1 MGARLIST
9 FHHRKHQSNHIDF
22 IFRMLQ
28 NTYMSYIEYFY
39 SAHSAF
45 AYIGAEKIIDICK
58 SNGRVLRHR
67 PIALSPVIEAA
78 GGASFAGRTQAHVDY
93 FFAREIARWAEL
105 RDMPII
111 DYRPTHHDNPLD
123 LSNGMLIAAIEQ
135 GADVDA
141 LSFAILQAHWR
152 NDADIADVKTL
163 HHIGKSVGLAPNPLL
178 DTALSPEIQ
187 AIHQA
192 NTDEA
197 IGRNVFGSPTY
208 FVEGDMFYG
217 QDRLELVERALHT
230 PFKR

>member
-1 MGARLIST
+1 MI
-9 FHHRKHQSNHIDF
+9 
-22 IFRMLQ
+22 Q
-28 NTYMSYIEYFY
+28 NTYMSFIEYFY

-45 AYIGAEKIIDICK
+45 AYIGAKKIIDICK
-58 SNGRVLRHR
+58 SNGRKLRHR

-93 FFAREIARWAEL
+93 FFGREITRWAEL
-105 RDMPII
+105 RNLPVI

-123 LSNGMLIAAIEQ
+123 LPNGMLIAAIDQ

-152 NDADIADVKTL
+152 DDADIADVQTL
-163 HHIGKSVGLAPNPLL
+163 HHIGKSAGLDPNPLL
-178 DTALSPEIQ
+178 DAALSTNIQ

-192 NTDEA
+192 NTNEA
-197 IGRNVFGSPTY
+197 IRRSIFGSPTY
-208 FVEGDMFYG
+208 FVDGDMFYG

-230 PFKR
+230 PFKQ

>member
-1 MGARLIST
+1 
-9 FHHRKHQSNHIDF
+9 
-22 IFRMLQ
+22 
-28 NTYMSYIEYFY
+28 MSYIEYFY

-45 AYIGAEKIIDICK
+45 AYIGAKKVMQICQA
-58 SNGRVLRHR
+58 NGLNLRHR

-78 GGASFAGRTQAHVDY
+78 GGLSFAARTQAHVDY
-93 FFAREIARWAEL
+93 FFGREITRWAEL
-105 RDMPII
+105 RDLPVI

-123 LSNGMLIAAIEQ
+123 LPNGMLIAAIEQ

-152 NDADIADVKTL
+152 DDADIADAQTL
-163 HHIGKSVGLAPNPLL
+163 HHIGKSAGLDPNPLL
-178 DTALSPEIQ
+178 DAALSADIQ

-197 IGRNVFGSPTY
+197 IRRNIFGSPTY
-208 FVEGDMFYG
+208 FVDGDMFYG

-230 PFKR
+230 PFKP